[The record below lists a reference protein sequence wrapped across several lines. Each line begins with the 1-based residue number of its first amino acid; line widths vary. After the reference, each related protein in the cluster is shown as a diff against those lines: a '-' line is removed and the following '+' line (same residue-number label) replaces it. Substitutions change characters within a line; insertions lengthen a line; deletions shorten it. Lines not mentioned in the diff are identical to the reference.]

1 MSDEDWIILEETFQ
15 CCEKMV
21 VKKESCQWTELFY
34 LECVVACWVENNKT
48 KAGLTLLSPWLT
60 VRLFQYWVG
69 EQGQGRL
76 ALAALPG
83 LGWRRS
89 ACPLGLAATNHQ
101 VSILSH
107 WNQNQ
112 AKISCL
118 LPCSKNNKI
127 GLSIFV
133 SWKFYFH
140 IVKSIL
146 VHQKYFVSGTLFNE
160 ALVLLRINQISE

>member
-1 MSDEDWIILEETFQ
+1 
-15 CCEKMV
+15 MV

-69 EQGQGRL
+69 EQGQGRERL

-89 ACPLGLAATNHQ
+89 ACPLGPAATNHE

-112 AKISCL
+112 VKISCL
-118 LPCSKNNKI
+118 LPCSKNNNLI
-127 GLSIFV
+127 VISIFV
-133 SWKFYFH
+133 SRKFYFYF
-140 IVKSIL
+140 VKSIWFI
-146 VHQKYFVSGTLFNE
+146 KN
-160 ALVLLRINQISE
+160 ISWVGLSSMRLWFHCAEIKFQN